1 MILYC
6 PDCQLHQHFLQL
18 HQDQQLRCC
27 LPCLDCQHHLG
38 CLDCQ
43 QSLQS
48 LQFHLVLLRHSY
60 HYCQGYLHYLL
71 YRGYLR
77 NRPHLQCHPDPRYQ
91 LFQQYHQLPQECL
104 QKYKKPQLLIDFL
117 VRLDYQPCH
126 LVLRCLDYQ
135 RSLDYQLLHPCLA
148 MSLEQ
153 PLLMYHLSLQYQ
165 LCQDY
170 PQSLDYQLRHLYRA
184 ML

>member
-6 PDCQLHQHFLQL
+6 LGYQLRLHFLQL

-43 QSLQS
+43 QSRLSQ
-48 LQFHLVLLRHSY
+48 QFHLVLLRHLY
-60 HYCQGYLHYLL
+60 HYYQGYLHYLL
-71 YRGYLR
+71 CQGYLQ
-77 NRPHLQCHPDPRYQ
+77 NQLHPQCRLDPRYQ

-104 QKYKKPQLLIDFL
+104 QKYKKPQLSIDFL
-117 VRLDYQPCH
+117 VRLDYQLCH
-126 LVLRCLDYQ
+126 LVLQCLDYQ
-135 RSLDYQLLHPCLA
+135 RSRLSQRQHLYQA

-153 PLLMYHLSLQYQ
+153 LLRMCHLSHPNQQ
-165 LCQDY
+165 CQDY
-170 PQSLDYQLRHLYRA
+170 RQNLPCHWLHLYQA